1 MLQVMKLSKL
11 TIDKIQSPLLRIAK
25 NKLEIVRTVEN
36 SIVLHKNLGNCNSLW
51 NQLITKQVTSLHSRL
66 NAGGIE
72 ERLTRLRLN

>member
-1 MLQVMKLSKL
+1 MLQVTKLSKL

-51 NQLITKQVTSLHSRL
+51 DQLIAKQITSLHSQL
-66 NAGGIE
+66 NAEGIE
-72 ERLTRLRLN
+72 ERLTSCI